1 LDPATGKEKWRFD
14 NALSWVNTSPAVTQG
29 KVFFATSDSS
39 LYHMVDAA
47 TGKSLV
53 RQQGKAYMFSPLV
66 MADDVPFRGVL
77 NGPLEARDANSGELL
92 WDYQTDASKQNKAW
106 VLTADRKFNQPLL
119 FFDNWREAPLLAED
133 RQFSVGSIF
142 SSPLVANGVVYFGS
156 TDGFLYALE

>member
-53 RQQGKAYMFSPLV
+53 RQQGKAYMFSSP
-66 MADDVPFRGVL
+66 AIASDVAFLGVL
-77 NGPLEARDANSGELL
+77 NGTLEARDTNTGELL
-92 WDYQTDASKQNKAW
+92 WDYQTDALKQNKGW
-106 VLTADRKFNQPLL
+106 VLTADLKFNQPFL
-119 FFDNWREAPLLAED
+119 FFDNWREATLLAGD
-133 RQFSVGSIF
+133 RQ
-142 SSPLVANGVVYFGS
+142 
-156 TDGFLYALE
+156 